1 MKYLIAL
8 FTSKVI
14 KEPNGRVIYIDPI
27 TKSGY
32 KLKGKLAKQHNLLP
46 MRFAIATFAY
56 LILYS
61 IMPTFLGMPTEWI
74 FAAVI
79 LVGIIGFEIYLY
91 TNLLPKL
98 SIYPNYQ
105 EPINNGV
112 QYSKNKNI
120 ILLIAYALI
129 IILLVLYCFEK
140 PNISTYIGAS
150 ILSLAAVIR
159 SIQILKTLKK

>member
-8 FTSKVI
+8 FTSKVV

-27 TKSGY
+27 SKNGY
-32 KLKGKLAKQHNLLP
+32 KLTVKLAKQHNLLP
-46 MRFAIATFAY
+46 MRFAVAAFAY

-61 IMPTFLGMPTEWI
+61 LLPEIIGIPTELI
-74 FAAVI
+74 FAGVVV
-79 LVGIIGFEIYLY
+79 VGAIGFEVYLY
-91 TNLLPKL
+91 NQLLPKL
-98 SIYPNYQ
+98 SMYPNYQ
-105 EPINNGV
+105 LQADKEV

-120 ILLIAYALI
+120 TLLVAYILIVV
-129 IILLVLYCFEK
+129 LLVLYCFEK

-159 SIQILKTLKK
+159 SIQILKILKK